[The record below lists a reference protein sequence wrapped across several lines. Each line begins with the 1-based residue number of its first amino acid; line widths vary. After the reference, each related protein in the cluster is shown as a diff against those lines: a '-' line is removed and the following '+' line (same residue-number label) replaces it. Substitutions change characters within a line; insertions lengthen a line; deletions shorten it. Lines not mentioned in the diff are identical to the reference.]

1 MSRTP
6 QVTITLAPDGSL
18 QAEIPTNGGRRHV
31 PIESLDSI
39 VTILCG
45 QLRQTPSTIGLDGS
59 PTIGQV
65 RHWEK
70 HSSPD
75 PQCPWC
81 IAASMGIDT
90 SLSAYKHAK
99 AALRNARRIPA
110 QSYRAGDGSVK
121 VTYLK
126 PKTRKIKDSH
136 TPDFSAMFL
145 DDDESPAP
153 SSSSPS
159 FAGMFEEE

>member
-31 PIESLDSI
+31 PVESLDSI
-39 VTILCG
+39 RTMLCG
-45 QLRQTPSTIGLDGS
+45 QLRQTPHTIGLDAS

-70 HSSPD
+70 HQSPD

-90 SLSAYKHAK
+90 SLSAYKRAK
-99 AALRNARRIPA
+99 AALRAQRI
-110 QSYRAGDGSVK
+110 QKTQTFRAGDGSVK

-136 TPDFSAMFL
+136 TPDFSAMFE
-145 DDDESPAP
+145 DDEE
-153 SSSSPS
+153 SSSPSLS